1 MKKKTLLTSLLL
13 VAAFMTGS
21 AKQRTTAQLLGAAQ
35 KVLSG
40 TSLTKSLTVQDLK
53 VLQTESQL
61 TVIGYENG
69 ACAIIA
75 NDDQFDAVL
84 GYTDKPL
91 TGDPAPGFLWW
102 LETMNA
108 SLEQQMSEGVT
119 VKASV
124 GDRKNARVDPFVT
137 TTWNQSTPYNNL
149 CPEYTSNKVT
159 KRYVTGCVA
168 TAMAQVI
175 AYHKWP
181 VTGNKSISYTYTD
194 DVTGEIRRLTANPG
208 KTNYDYANMLDNYTS
223 DNYNDDQAKAVATL
237 MYHCGLSVKMEY
249 TVDGSGAQVYEACRA
264 VRRNFRYPEYTP
276 YYYRD
281 VMSSAEWMTLVYR
294 EIDDACPVLY
304 AGVSSGGHCF
314 VLDGYNESGQVHVNW
329 GWGGYGDGFFTISSL
344 NGYSSQ
350 QQMVL
355 MRTPDDTRVDY
366 TKYRSL
372 FGAMS
377 SLTMAYR
384 IDRVNATGVIYNFDP
399 DAFTGELGMIASN
412 LSTGETT
419 VLGSESLSSVVFFNG
434 VQVDLDG
441 PTDGLADG
449 EYRVYLATKSTKE
462 TDWQPIRTSDSYRNS
477 YLMTKKGD
485 GVSITA
491 EKSNAGWMT
500 GIGDI
505 KINKSTSS
513 ATTVRVYDT
522 TGREVYSA
530 PASTFSLNDVP
541 ATGMLIVKQGTES
554 KKVVK

>member
-1 MKKKTLLTSLLL
+1 MKKKTLLTSMLLA
-13 VAAFMTGS
+13 VALATVS
-21 AKQRTTAQLLGAAQ
+21 AKPRTTAQLLGAAQ

-40 TSLTKSLTVQDLK
+40 TSLTKSVSVQDLQ
-53 VLQTESQL
+53 VLKSESQL

-108 SLEQQMSEGVT
+108 SLESQLAEGT
-119 VKASV
+119 IVKATESN
-124 GDRKNARVDPFVT
+124 RKYSRVDPLVT
-137 TTWNQSTPYNNL
+137 TTWNQGAPYNNL
-149 CPEYTSNKVT
+149 CPQYTSNGVT
-159 KRYVTGCVA
+159 TRYVTGCVA
-168 TAMAQVI
+168 TAMAQVM
-175 AYHKWP
+175 AYNKWP
-181 VTGNKSISYTYTD
+181 ETGNKSISYTYTD

-208 KTNYDYANMLDNYTS
+208 KTNYDYANMLDAYTS
-223 DNYNDDQAKAVATL
+223 GNYNDAQATAVATL
-237 MYHCGLSVKMEY
+237 MYHCGLSVKMQY
-249 TVDGSGAQVYEACRA
+249 TVDGSGSMVYDACSA

-281 VMSSAEWMTLVYR
+281 VMSSAEWMNLIYR

-304 AGVSSGGHCF
+304 AGASSGGHCF

-329 GWGGYGDGFFTISSL
+329 GWGGSGDGFFTVSSL

-355 MRTPDDTRVDY
+355 MRKPDDTRVNY
-366 TKYRSL
+366 NTYRSL

-377 SLTMAYR
+377 ALTMTYR
-384 IDRVNATGVIYNFDP
+384 IDHVNATGAIYNMDV
-399 DAFTGELGMIASN
+399 DAFTGELGLMATS

-419 VLGSESLSSVVFFNG
+419 ALSTTSLSSVTLFSGLSVDING
-434 VQVDLDG
+434 E
-441 PTDGLADG
+441 TAGLADG

-485 GVSITA
+485 GVSLTA
-491 EKSNAGWMT
+491 ERSNAGWMT

-505 KINKSTSS
+505 KVNKSTA

-522 TGREVYSA
+522 TGRQVYSA

-541 ATGMLIVKQGTES
+541 ASGLLIVKQGAES
-554 KKVVK
+554 KKVMK

>member
-1 MKKKTLLTSLLL
+1 MLL
-13 VAAFMTGS
+13 VAAVMTGS
-21 AKQRTTAQLLGAAQ
+21 AKPRTTAQLLGAAQ
-35 KVLSG
+35 KALSG
-40 TSLTKSLTVQDLK
+40 TSLTKSLSVQDLK

-69 ACAIIA
+69 NCAVIA

-84 GYTDKPL
+84 GYTDKPF

-102 LETMNA
+102 LEAMNA
-108 SLEQQMSEGVT
+108 SLESQLADGVV

-124 GDRKNARVDPFVT
+124 GNRKNERVDPYVT
-137 TTWNQSTPYNNL
+137 TTWNQGTPYNIL
-149 CPEYTSNKVT
+149 CPEYTSSGVT

-175 AYHKWP
+175 AFHKWP
-181 VTGNKSISYTYTD
+181 ETGNRSISYTYTD

-223 DNYNDDQAKAVATL
+223 GSYNDDQATAVATL
-237 MYHCGLSVKMEY
+237 MYHCGLSVKMQY
-249 TVDGSGAQVYEACRA
+249 TVDGSGAQVYDACSA
-264 VRRNFRYPEYTP
+264 VRRYFRYPEYTP

-281 VMSSAEWMTLVYR
+281 VMSSAEWMNLVYR
-294 EIDDACPVLY
+294 EIDDGCPVLY
-304 AGVSSGGHCF
+304 AGASTGGHCF
-314 VLDGYNESGQVHVNW
+314 VLNGYNESGQVYVNW
-329 GWGGYGDGFFTISSL
+329 GWGGSGDGFFNISSL

-355 MRTPDDTRVDY
+355 MRRPDDTRVNY
-366 TKYRSL
+366 TTYRSL

-384 IDRVNATGVIYNFDP
+384 IDRVNATGLIYNFDV
-399 DAFTGELGMIASN
+399 DAFTGELGLIACN

-419 VLGSESLSSVVFFNG
+419 VLGSESLSSVVLFNG
-434 VQVDLDG
+434 VSVDLDG
-441 PTDGLADG
+441 PTEGLADG

-505 KINKSTSS
+505 EVNKSASA

-530 PASTFSLNDVP
+530 PAASFSLNDVP

-554 KKVVK
+554 KKVIK

>member
-1 MKKKTLLTSLLL
+1 MKKKSLLTSMFL
-13 VAAFMTGS
+13 VAAFMTVS
-21 AKQRTTAQLLGAAQ
+21 AKPRTTAQMLGAAQ
-35 KVLSG
+35 QVLSG
-40 TSLTKSLTVQDLK
+40 TSLTKSLSAQDLK

-61 TVIGYENG
+61 TVIGYDNG

-119 VKASV
+119 VKASEATH
-124 GDRKNARVDPFVT
+124 KYTKVDPLLT
-137 TTWNQSTPYNNL
+137 TTWNQGTPYNNL
-149 CPEYTSNKVT
+149 CPEYTSGKVT
-159 KRYVTGCVA
+159 ARYVTGCVA
-168 TAMAQVI
+168 TAMAQVM

-194 DVTGEIRRLTANPG
+194 NVTGEIRRLTANPG
-208 KTNYDYANMLDNYTS
+208 KTTYDYANMLDDYASN
-223 DNYNDDQAKAVATL
+223 NYNDDQATAVATL

-249 TVDGSGAQVYEACRA
+249 TVDGSGSMVYDACRA
-264 VRRNFRYPEYTP
+264 VRRYFRYQDYTP
-276 YYYRD
+276 YYYRS
-281 VMSSAEWMTLVYR
+281 VMSTTEWMNLIYR
-294 EIDDACPVLY
+294 ELDDACPVLY

-314 VLDGYNESGQVHVNW
+314 VFDGYNEKGQVHVNW
-329 GWGGYGDGFFTISSL
+329 GWGGSGDGFFTVSSL

-355 MRTPDDTRVDY
+355 MRTTDDTRIKYD
-366 TKYRSL
+366 YRSL

-377 SLTMAYR
+377 SMTMAYR
-384 IDRVNATGVIYNFDP
+384 NDHVNATGTIYNMDP
-399 DAFTGELGMIASN
+399 DAFTGDLGLMACN
-412 LSTGETT
+412 LSTGEVTA
-419 VLGSESLSSVVFFNG
+419 LGTESLSSIVLFDGLNA
-434 VQVDLDG
+434 DIDG
-441 PTDGLADG
+441 PTEGLADG
-449 EYRVYLATKSTKE
+449 EYRVYFATKSSKE
-462 TDWQPIRTSDSYRNS
+462 TDWQPVRTSDSYRNS

-485 GVSITA
+485 GVSLTA
-491 EKSNAGWMT
+491 EKSNADWMT

-505 KINKSTSS
+505 KVNKSTSA

-541 ATGMLIVKQGTES
+541 ATGMLIIKQGAES
-554 KKVVK
+554 KKVIK